1 MKRIFTILLA
11 LGALTAAQAQSSRS
25 YPDDHNR
32 DRDVILGQR
41 NESVYNNNSRYDYS
55 FSERERDKMID
66 RINRD
71 YDRQIR
77 KVERDRRMR
86 SSEKSY
92 RVRRL
97 EDQRREEIRRVWE
110 RYRNSSNT
118 ASNDRYRQNNR
129 RW

>member
-11 LGALTAAQAQSSRS
+11 LGAFTAAQSQSSRS
-25 YPDDHNR
+25 YPDEHNR

-41 NESVYNNNSRYDYS
+41 NESVYDNNSRSAYS

-71 YDRQIR
+71 YDKQIR

-92 RVRRL
+92 QIRRL

-118 ASNDRYRQNNR
+118 AGNDRYRQNNR